1 MIELLDLLLKDLMDS
16 TILFGGKVIVLG
28 GDFRQT
34 LSVVRNGKKEDFIN
48 ESLLYSHIWEEL
60 ERLRLFENMRA
71 KDDPSF
77 CNYLLRIGNREEKVN
92 STNKI
97 EIPTSLIILY
107 TTEKESLD
115 KLFAIIYPDVHIFFS
130 SSCYTSSRIILTT
143 KNDFV
148 DDINDMFVARFPEES
163 KTFIGIDETTE
174 HHDQSQ
180 FEDLLHSLNPPGL
193 PPYKLTL
200 KQNCPIIFLCNLNLC
215 DGLCNGTQ
223 YYYYHPKIM
232 PIPFN
237 RTQFPVRLY
246 FVMTINKA
254 QGQTLD
260 FVGVYLR
267 EPVFSHGQL
276 YVALSRAKSSN
287 CVKVLIRPT
296 IPGSA
301 DDHYTDNIVYKEI
314 IQKAT
319 L

>member
-1 MIELLDLLLKDLMDS
+1 ML
-16 TILFGGKVIVLG
+16 
-28 GDFRQT
+28 
-34 LSVVRNGKKEDFIN
+34 
-48 ESLLYSHIWEEL
+48 
-60 ERLRLFENMRA
+60 
-71 KDDPSF
+71 
-77 CNYLLRIGNREEKVN
+77 
-92 STNKI
+92 
-97 EIPTSLIILY
+97 
-107 TTEKESLD
+107 
-115 KLFAIIYPDVHIFFS
+115 
-130 SSCYTSSRIILTT
+130 
-143 KNDFV
+143 
-148 DDINDMFVARFPEES
+148 VARFPEES

-200 KQNCPIIFLCNLNLC
+200 KQNCPIILLRNLYLC
-215 DGLCNGTQ
+215 DGLCNGTRLTCCDFKSHVISANISVGHFKNTHVFIPRIPLLSSQ
-223 YYYYHPKIM
+223 DEKM
-232 PIPFN
+232 PIPFK
-237 RTQFPVRLY
+237 RTQFPVRLC
-246 FVMTINKA
+246 FAMTINKA
-254 QGQTLD
+254 QHQTLD

-267 EPVFSHGQL
+267 EPVFSYGQL